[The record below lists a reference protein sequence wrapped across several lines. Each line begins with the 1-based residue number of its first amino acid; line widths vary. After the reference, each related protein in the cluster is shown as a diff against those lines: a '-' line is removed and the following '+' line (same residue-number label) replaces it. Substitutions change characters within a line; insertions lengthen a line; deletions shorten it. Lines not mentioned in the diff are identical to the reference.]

1 MPAKAASL
9 ALQCVLPYAILD
21 VSLGFTSLSPVEGT
35 KKAPTEAAWNT
46 SASAGACKPWT
57 PCIKMVAV
65 VCAGCVRA
73 PVTSHAWSILRE
85 SPRDC
90 KCFGASSGKAPSSGR
105 GSRAWGGFQAWES
118 RTVRGVQAR
127 RADQPRHAVLLDA
140 AAPRHTTM
148 GAPCDAGQVWPSGV
162 PWGCHV

>member
-1 MPAKAASL
+1 
-9 ALQCVLPYAILD
+9 
-21 VSLGFTSLSPVEGT
+21 
-35 KKAPTEAAWNT
+35 
-46 SASAGACKPWT
+46 
-57 PCIKMVAV
+57 MVAV

-162 PWGCHV
+162 PWGCHVGGKNGVTTSLCLPLVGAYDPFPYPLDHTEYCYLFKFLVTHSLEPESGPAMFRPLAL